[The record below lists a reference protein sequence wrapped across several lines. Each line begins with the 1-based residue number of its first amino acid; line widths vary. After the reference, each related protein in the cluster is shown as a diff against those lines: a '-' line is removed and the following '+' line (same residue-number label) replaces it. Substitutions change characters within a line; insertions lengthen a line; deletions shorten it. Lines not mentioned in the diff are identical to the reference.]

1 MDIPIST
8 GESSNQ
14 ASPCP
19 TPPRSSTILSSA
31 SIKRFLQFDKK
42 HFRIESNPSKR
53 ATAACWKIFGFS
65 AMSSEHKKKMC
76 FGRKLGSAY
85 YFSTHVQSILRKR
98 KDLAFLLNKLSRIE
112 PNRIESRFFDSFRS
126 LVPTMAGHP
135 FSFTYSRF
143 LFV

>member
-31 SIKRFLQFDKK
+31 SIKRSLQFDKK

-53 ATAACWKIFGFS
+53 ATAACWKIFGFP
-65 AMSSEHKKKMC
+65 AMSSDHNPSTYNILPGFASCRVCYETYKYIDSSTGNFNSHRCCRDSSDQSSLKKIESN
-76 FGRKLGSAY
+76 R
-85 YFSTHVQSILRKR
+85 T
-98 KDLAFLLNKLSRIE
+98 E
-112 PNRIESRFFDSFRS
+112 PN
-126 LVPTMAGHP
+126 PA
-135 FSFTYSRF
+135 
-143 LFV
+143 